1 MAIKTDHPPTIY
13 RHLPNQA
20 LHLLHLK
27 GTEVD
32 QLDHC
37 WAGPD
42 LGASVPSQVHGI
54 WHAQKKI

>member
-1 MAIKTDHPPTIY
+1 MICFFIFFLLQMAIKTDHPPTIY

-37 WAGPD
+37 
-42 LGASVPSQVHGI
+42 
-54 WHAQKKI
+54 